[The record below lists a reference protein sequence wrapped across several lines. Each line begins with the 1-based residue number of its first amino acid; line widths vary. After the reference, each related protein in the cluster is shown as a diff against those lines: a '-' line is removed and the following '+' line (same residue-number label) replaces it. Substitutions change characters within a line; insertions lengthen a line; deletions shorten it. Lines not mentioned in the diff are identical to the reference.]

1 MTRFVA
7 GLVLGVMAA
16 LATTCLTTGDA
27 VAQDLQQLLNRISR
41 MERDLTDLQRQTF
54 GGNTGGTGLTA
65 TPVTPTTLAP
75 APAGAATPPST
86 TAAGT
91 VVNPSAVP
99 APGVGFAARAEIRLQ
114 QLEAR
119 IRNLT
124 GKVEEA
130 AFNLSQTSKRLNKL
144 VADVD
149 FRLTA
154 LERGR
159 PITGTTNDGTIGSGA
174 APPAAAPATTAT
186 SSTATAPQPGSGK
199 AGVFGTLTQSDVDSM
214 KKQPGAQPRS
224 QAASQAAS
232 QAGTQAATQAPAQ
245 GSTTTTAFAVVPA
258 PAPAPSPK
266 RLLPD
271 GSAQDQYKFAFN
283 LLRKQDFT
291 TAEVAF
297 KEFLELHPKDPLA
310 ANVTYWL
317 GETFYVRG
325 NYAQAAV
332 TFAEGY
338 KNFPASSKTADNL
351 LKLGMALSKLDR
363 KSDACF
369 ALARL
374 AEQFPNASNVIKRR
388 SAAEKKRIKCKN

>member
-1 MTRFVA
+1 MPRTKLTRFVA

-27 VAQDLQQLLNRISR
+27 IAQDLQQLLNRISR

-91 VVNPSAVP
+91 VVNPGAVP
-99 APGVGFAARAEIRLQ
+99 APGAGFAARAEIRLQ

-159 PITGTTNDGTIGSGA
+159 PITGTTSDGTTGSGA
-174 APPAAAPATTAT
+174 APPAATTAT

-199 AGVFGTLTQSDVDSM
+199 VGVFGTLTQSDVDSM

-224 QAASQAAS
+224 
-232 QAGTQAATQAPAQ
+232 QAATQAPAQ

-297 KEFLELHPKDPLA
+297 KELLELHPKDPLA